1 MVQEKVILGYLE
13 GVLIQAKQSQVVR
26 NDNYFNRQIYKQNLI
41 IFYIFVSWI
50 KLQTTP
56 WTYILRV

>member
-1 MVQEKVILGYLE
+1 MAQEKVILGYLE
-13 GVLIQAKQSQVVR
+13 GVLIQAKQFQVVR

-41 IFYIFVSWI
+41 IFYIFVSLI

>member
-1 MVQEKVILGYLE
+1 MAQEKVILVYLE
-13 GVLIQAKQSQVVR
+13 GVLIQAKQFQVVR

-41 IFYIFVSWI
+41 IFYIFVNLI